1 MALWGNSDAIRSGG
15 TVTLDYSNKVVSGWA
30 GTAAAGVGASFGI
43 TGFAKTGDIISFGQ
57 HGSGTYFGEAVV
69 ASIGSTL
76 QLTIASTE
84 ALSGAAIAGV
94 EYQISEKP
102 SYTIGDSTYN
112 IKRDTSPSI
121 DTVKTGTAEFAVGV
135 GSIAIPVDISSIVPP
150 VIIGDYL
157 VNNSENFTITAIGLC
172 TSRMI
177 DTCTP
182 GDFVL
187 RTISPDFFVSGETTV
202 GLGTTQPTIAGAG
215 ETVANTSG
223 AVSVG
228 ASILPLTDGNK
239 YHLMAGD
246 VVKLPGMANN
256 SIYAKLNNQVSLATT
271 VSLAI
276 SSGAAIT
283 FTSDTIN
290 IIDTPTAA
298 DLTLGIGDTLTWQ
311 GEGGVPGDV
320 VCLDEGTG
328 AAISADDTLTFKRRQ
343 NGYDA
348 YVYGVNQSGVSTGTQ
363 YQTGAGWVG
372 VQTYIDNSGNL
383 RVKKEILV
391 AMTGITTGNPD
402 SYPPA

>member
-1 MALWGNSDAIRSGG
+1 
-15 TVTLDYSNKVVSGWA
+15 
-30 GTAAAGVGASFGI
+30 
-43 TGFAKTGDIISFGQ
+43 
-57 HGSGTYFGEAVV
+57 
-69 ASIGSTL
+69 
-76 QLTIASTE
+76 
-84 ALSGAAIAGV
+84 
-94 EYQISEKP
+94 
-102 SYTIGDSTYN
+102 
-112 IKRDTSPSI
+112 
-121 DTVKTGTAEFAVGV
+121 
-135 GSIAIPVDISSIVPP
+135 
-150 VIIGDYL
+150 
-157 VNNSENFTITAIGLC
+157 
-172 TSRMI
+172 
-177 DTCTP
+177 
-182 GDFVL
+182 
-187 RTISPDFFVSGETTV
+187 
-202 GLGTTQPTIAGAG
+202 
-215 ETVANTSG
+215 
-223 AVSVG
+223 
-228 ASILPLTDGNK
+228 
-239 YHLMAGD
+239 
-246 VVKLPGMANN
+246 MANN